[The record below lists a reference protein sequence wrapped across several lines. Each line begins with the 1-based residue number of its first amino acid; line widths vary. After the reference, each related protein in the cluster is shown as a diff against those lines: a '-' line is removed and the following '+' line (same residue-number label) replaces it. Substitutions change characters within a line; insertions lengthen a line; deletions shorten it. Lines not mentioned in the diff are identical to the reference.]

1 MDKGLVRLRSFRSN
15 VQSVLKVLKDKPG
28 HHPGRI
34 LLAESLNALI
44 EQEYGVEFE
53 IPVPAK
59 DARRT
64 LILLL
69 DLGRKLRDFGVEV
82 SLDLVDG
89 LVEDEKMV
97 ICNIVVE
104 E

>member
-15 VQSVLKVLKDKPG
+15 VQSVLKVLKDKPE

-44 EQEYGVEFE
+44 EQEYGAEFE

-89 LVEDEKMV
+89 LVEDEKIV